1 MIKLKILNLKIPC
14 LYIKM
19 SILDKAMAMQRE
31 QEKYI
36 GGQDKVNAEQSR
48 AKGNNK
54 KKQFLDTLNDDDE
67 FEVASDCYSISS
79 EKELN
84 DKGRDKIFSSKS
96 REFEAVKASKE
107 DLEKYG
113 IKKGLSATQM
123 ADEISR
129 MRKKFE

>member
-1 MIKLKILNLKIPC
+1 
-14 LYIKM
+14 M

-67 FEVASDCYSISS
+67 FEVASDVYAVSS
-79 EKELN
+79 EQELN
-84 DKGRDKIFSSKS
+84 AKGRDKIFSSKS
-96 REFEAVKASKE
+96 REFEVVKASKE
-107 DLEKYG
+107 DLDKYG
-113 IKKGLSATQM
+113 IKKGMSATQI
-123 ADEISR
+123 ADEISK

>member
-1 MIKLKILNLKIPC
+1 
-14 LYIKM
+14 M

-36 GGQDKVNAEQSR
+36 GGQDRVNAEQSR
-48 AKGNNK
+48 SKGSNK

-67 FEVASDCYSISS
+67 FEVASDVYSVSS
-79 EKELN
+79 EQELN
-84 DKGRDKIFSSKS
+84 SKGRDKIFSSKS

-113 IKKGLSATQM
+113 IKKG
-123 ADEISR
+123 
-129 MRKKFE
+129 MRAEDIAKLRSQFN

>member
-1 MIKLKILNLKIPC
+1 
-14 LYIKM
+14 M

-67 FEVASDCYSISS
+67 FEVASDCYAISS

-96 REFEAVKASKE
+96 REFEAVTATKE

-113 IKKGLSATQM
+113 IKKGMTAE
-123 ADEISR
+123 DISKLR
-129 MRKKFE
+129 SQFN

>member
-1 MIKLKILNLKIPC
+1 
-14 LYIKM
+14 M

-48 AKGNNK
+48 AKGINK

-67 FEVASDCYSISS
+67 FEVATDVYSISS
-79 EKELN
+79 EQELN
-84 DKGRDKIFSSKS
+84 AKGRDKIFSSKS

-113 IKKGLSATQM
+113 IKKG
-123 ADEISR
+123 
-129 MRKKFE
+129 MRAEDIAKLRSQFN